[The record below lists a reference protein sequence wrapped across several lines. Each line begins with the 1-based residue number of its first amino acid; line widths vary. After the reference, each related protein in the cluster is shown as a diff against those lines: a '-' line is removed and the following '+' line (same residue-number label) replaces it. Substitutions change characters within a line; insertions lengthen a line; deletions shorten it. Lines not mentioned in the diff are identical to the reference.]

1 MFLNNYIMFFFLN
14 AMIKN
19 IKLINLMGL
28 RCPLPVLKIAK
39 KIKEIKKGDIIKVK
53 VDDPK
58 AENDINELKKQ
69 IKIKIIKKIKNL
81 YLKLKK
87 ILFINFLFIG
97 S

>member
-1 MFLNNYIMFFFLN
+1 MLSNVFDKYIIFFFLN
-14 AMIKN
+14 AMIKKT
-19 IKLINLMGL
+19 KLIDLMGL

-69 IKIKIIKKIKNL
+69 IKIKIIKKIKHNDFML
-81 YLKLKK
+81 FEIKK
-87 ILFINFLFIG
+87 N
-97 S
+97 

>member
-1 MFLNNYIMFFFLN
+1 
-14 AMIKN
+14 MIK
-19 IKLINLMGL
+19 KLNLLNLMGL

-69 IKIKIIKKIKNL
+69 IKIKIIKKIKHNDFM
-81 YLKLKK
+81 
-87 ILFINFLFIG
+87 LFEIEKN
-97 S
+97 

>member
-14 AMIKN
+14 AMIKK
-19 IKLINLMGL
+19 IKLIDLMGL

-58 AENDINELKKQ
+58 AEKDINELKKQ
-69 IKIKIIKKIKNL
+69 IKIKIIKKIKHNDFM
-81 YLKLKK
+81 
-87 ILFINFLFIG
+87 LFEIEKN
-97 S
+97 

>member
-1 MFLNNYIMFFFLN
+1 MFFFLN

-69 IKIKIIKKIKNL
+69 IKIKIIKKIKHNDFM
-81 YLKLKK
+81 
-87 ILFINFLFIG
+87 LFEIEKN
-97 S
+97 

>member
-1 MFLNNYIMFFFLN
+1 MLSNVFDKYIIFFFLT
-14 AMIKN
+14 AMIKKT
-19 IKLINLMGL
+19 KLINLMGL

-69 IKIKIIKKIKNL
+69 IKIKIKKKIKHNDFM
-81 YLKLKK
+81 
-87 ILFINFLFIG
+87 LFEIEKN
-97 S
+97 